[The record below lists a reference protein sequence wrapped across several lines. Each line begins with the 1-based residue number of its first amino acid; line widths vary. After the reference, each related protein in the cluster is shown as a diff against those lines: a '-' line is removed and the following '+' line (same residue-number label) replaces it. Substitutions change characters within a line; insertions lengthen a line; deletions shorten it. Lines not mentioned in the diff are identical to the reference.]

1 MRNRAAI
8 IVLLVSTTALAQTVN
23 DSSLKVQQW
32 VTGLTNPTGMVFIDD
47 GTRALVIEKSTGRVK
62 VVANRQ
68 VTGTALDLPVN
79 ANSERGLLGIAL
91 SPTFV
96 SDKFVFLNYTRAAT
110 DGGTPT
116 DTRVERYRW
125 TGSSLTFDRRV
136 LTMPATPGPNHNGG
150 KITFGP
156 DGKLYAVMGDLNRNE
171 SNENFENA
179 KKITRSG
186 AILRVN
192 PSGTSVTSN
201 PFYDAR
207 FIGGEFEAI
216 NDIYAYGIRNSF
228 GLAFD
233 PVTGNL
239 WDTENGPDRMDEI
252 NRVDRGFNSGWEDIM
267 GPTSRNRGSTG
278 KLVSLGAAAHYEE
291 PKLSWDEPI
300 APTDAFFMD
309 TARIGARYKN
319 DFFVGTVRAGG
330 VIYRF
335 DMSPS
340 RKTLGIGGP
349 LADGVADNS
358 DGVLLAEQSS
368 IVWGNGFGVVTDI
381 LSGPGGMYVL
391 SLNGS
396 MYRITTKDISA
407 GIVAIPEPSATIA
420 CAFAALYICSSRSPR
435 RTTTRLHSGSDSRK
449 IFP

>member
-8 IVLLVSTTALAQTVN
+8 IVLLATTTTLAQTVN

-32 VTGLTNPTGMVFIDD
+32 VGGLSNPTGMVFVDE
-47 GTRALVIEKSTGRVK
+47 GTKALVIEKNSGRVK
-62 VVANRQ
+62 VVSNRQ

-79 ANSERGLLGIAL
+79 GDSERGLLGIAL
-91 SPTFV
+91 SPTFA
-96 SDKFVFLNYTRAAT
+96 SDKFIYLNYTRAT
-110 DGGTPT
+110 SDGAAPT
-116 DTRVERYRW
+116 DHRVERYRW

-136 LTMPATPGPNHNGG
+136 LTMPATPGPNHDGG

-201 PFYDAR
+201 PFYDAK

-233 PVTGNL
+233 PLTGNL
-239 WDTENGPDRMDEI
+239 WDTENGADRMDEI

-267 GPTSRNRGSTG
+267 GPTWRNGGSTG

-291 PKLSWDEPI
+291 PKLSWDEPV

-319 DFFVGTVRAGG
+319 DLFVGTVRAGG

-358 DGVLLAEQSS
+358 NGALLAEQSE
-368 IVWGNGFGVVTDI
+368 IIWGNGFGVVTDI

-391 SLNGS
+391 SLSGS
-396 MYRITTKDISA
+396 MYRITTGGVGA
-407 GIVAIPEPSATIA
+407 AVVAVPEPSLLAAVAIYIA
-420 CAFAALYICSSRSPR
+420 SSRSSR
-435 RTTTRLHSGSDSRK
+435 RTTTRLQSGNDSRK
-449 IFP
+449 ILP